1 MKKTT
6 RRSAIYLSVLIDV
19 KTRGLDRVFTYDAT
33 PLCGEIPADELIGYS
48 CVVPL
53 NNRFVVGYVV
63 DQNVEID
70 EALSSEIKSVD
81 RYIDGPFFRPLAAPL
96 ARWMSEEYGSTLA
109 ECLRLFVPPAGKVSL
124 ELQEGGAYEIVDNGP
139 RPLYAS
145 YYSLTEQGLA
155 ADIPAHAKK
164 QLALVEALKA
174 GERSKDELKA
184 KLGASIS
191 KQLEEFVERGFAC
204 KRAVRIFRGDKSY
217 DPRHYKRPGVLNSE
231 QEHACQTITRAMH
244 ADKAQ
249 TFVLDGVTG
258 SGKTEVYLR
267 VIEDAI
273 ADGKTAIVLVPEISL
288 TPQTVG
294 RFQARFKGRVAVLH
308 SRLSAV
314 ERQDQWE
321 RIQSGGADVV
331 VGARSALFAPLSNV
345 GLIVIDEE
353 HDASYKQSSSPRYHA
368 RDVAQKMAE
377 LLSVPL
383 VLGSAT
389 PSFEALYRVHEG
401 QWKLLALPH
410 RANDTTL
417 PEAQIVDLTQEFKD
431 SNRSM
436 FSRALQESLKRVI
449 DKKQKALLLLNR
461 RGSASFLLCR
471 ECGYV
476 PQCPDCSVSLTLHE
490 HDGHLHCHQCNRIFP
505 IMATCPECGSPYLQQ
520 FNAGTQRLE
529 AALRAL
535 YPTVPIVRMDADTTK
550 GKDGH
555 QRVLDEFAQLDYGVL
570 IGTQMIAKGLDFPE
584 VTLVGVV
591 TADTILNL
599 PDFQASERTYQLL
612 EQVSGRAGRGAL
624 PGMVIIQTYWPDHRA
639 VVAAAKHDRDY
650 FYSREAQV
658 RKELGYPPYRRLAN
672 VIFTSDVRND
682 AYKTAQAFAQQAQE
696 KLSGVELLGPA
707 PCVIERIKKKYR
719 FHLLVKANRGIA
731 LGSHLNDIARTLRR
745 PKGVGIAIDVDPL
758 SLM

>member
-1 MKKTT
+1 MKKNT
-6 RRSAIYLSVLIDV
+6 RSNAIYLSVLIDI

-33 PLCGEIPADELIGYS
+33 PSNGPVPADELIGYS

-53 NNRFVVGYVV
+53 NNRYVVGYVV
-63 DQNVEID
+63 DQDVVVD
-70 EALSSEIKSVD
+70 EGWASDIKSVD
-81 RYIDGPFFRPLAAPL
+81 RYIDGPFFNPLAAPL
-96 ARWMSEEYGSTLA
+96 ARWISEEYGSSLA
-109 ECLRLFVPPAGKVSL
+109 ESLRLFVPPAGKVSL
-124 ELQEGGAYEIVDNGP
+124 ELLEGGAYRIVDNGP
-139 RPLYAS
+139 KPLYTS
-145 YYSLTEQGLA
+145 YYSLTAEGLN
-155 ADIPAHAKK
+155 ADIPTRAHK
-164 QLALVEALKA
+164 QRALVEALKG
-174 GERSKDELKA
+174 GERPTDELKIE
-184 KLGASIS
+184 LGSSIS
-191 KQLEEFVERGFAC
+191 KQLEDFVTRGWAL
-204 KRAVRIFRGDKSY
+204 RRDVRVFRGDRSY
-217 DPRHYKRPGVLNSE
+217 DPRHYKRPEFLNNE

-273 ADGKTAIVLVPEISL
+273 DRGKTAIVLVPEISL

-294 RFQARFKGRVAVLH
+294 RFQARFEGRVALLH

-321 RIQSGGADVV
+321 RIQRGGADVV

-389 PSFEALYRVHEG
+389 PSFEALFRVHEG
-401 QWKLLALPH
+401 EWKLLSLPH
-410 RANDTTL
+410 RANNVML

-436 FSRALQESLKRVI
+436 FSRALQTSLRRVI
-449 DKKQKALLLLNR
+449 TEKQKALLLLNR

-505 IMATCPECGSPYLQQ
+505 LMGTCPECGSPYLQQ

-535 YPTVPIVRMDADTTK
+535 YPTLPLVRMDADTTK
-550 GKDGH
+550 GRDGH

-612 EQVSGRAGRGAL
+612 EQVSGRAGRGTL
-624 PGMVIIQTYWPDHRA
+624 PGEVIIQTYWPDHRA
-639 VVAAAKHDRDY
+639 VIAAAQHNRDY
-650 FYSREAQV
+650 FYTQEAQV
-658 RKELGYPPYRRLAN
+658 RKELGYPPFRRLAN
-672 VIFTSDVRND
+672 VIITSDNRND
-682 AYKTAQAFAQQAQE
+682 ASATAQAFAQRALDE
-696 KLSGVELLGPA
+696 LNDIELLGPA
-707 PCVIERIKKKYR
+707 PCVIERIKKKFR
-719 FHLLVKANRGIA
+719 FHVLIKAQRGTP
-731 LGSHLNDIARTLRR
+731 LGGLLNDIARTLKR
-745 PKGVGIAIDVDPL
+745 PQGVGIAIDIDPL